1 MNTAN
6 QRQTLGLYVHFPWCI
21 RKCPYCDFNSHA
33 VTGEL
38 PEDAYV
44 AQLLRDL
51 DDDLALL
58 DSPPPLT
65 SMFLGGGTP
74 SLFTAKSMDTLLTGI
89 QQRLPFDPAIEI
101 TLEANPGTTDYEK
114 FSGYVDVGI
123 NRLSIG
129 VQSFNNQQLTAL
141 GRIHSADEAQ
151 RAFAIARQ
159 AGFTN
164 INIDL
169 MHGLPGQSVAAA
181 MSDLRQ
187 AIELGPEHISWYQLT
202 IEPNTSF
209 YNKPPV
215 LPDDDQLWEIY
226 STGLTRLA
234 AAGYSRYEVS
244 AFSQPGRPGAHNLNY
259 WQFGDYLGIGAGAH
273 GKLSTQNL
281 RQRTTKTRVPKD
293 YLNAPNRRL
302 LPIKADSLQL
312 EFLMNGLRLNEGF
325 SWHTYEQRTGLPRAS
340 LDRLIAK
347 GEPKGLLISSTEGLR
362 ATDMGIQFLN
372 DVLLLVD

>member
-1 MNTAN
+1 MNTDN
-6 QRQTLGLYVHFPWCI
+6 PRQTLGLYVHFPWCT

-51 DDDLALL
+51 DDDLTLL

-65 SMFLGGGTP
+65 SIFLGGGTP
-74 SLFTAKSMDTLLTGI
+74 SLFTAESMDTLLTGI
-89 QQRLPFDPAIEI
+89 QQRLSFDPAIEI

-151 RAFAIARQ
+151 RAFTVARQ

-187 AIELGPEHISWYQLT
+187 AIELGPEHVSWYQLT

-226 STGLTRLA
+226 STGLTLLA

-244 AFSQPGRPGAHNLNY
+244 AFSQPGKPGAHNLNY

-273 GKLSTQNL
+273 GKLSTENL

-325 SWHTYEQRTGLPRAS
+325 SWQTYEQRTGLPRAS
-340 LDRLIAK
+340 LDRFIAK

>member
-1 MNTAN
+1 MNTDN
-6 QRQTLGLYVHFPWCI
+6 PRQTLGLYVHFPWCT

-51 DDDLALL
+51 DDDLTLL

-65 SMFLGGGTP
+65 SIFLGGGTP
-74 SLFTAKSMDTLLTGI
+74 SLFTAESMDTLLTGI
-89 QQRLPFDPAIEI
+89 QQRLSFDPAIEI

-151 RAFAIARQ
+151 RAFTVARQ

-187 AIELGPEHISWYQLT
+187 AIELGPEHVSWYQLT

-226 STGLTRLA
+226 STGLTLLA

-244 AFSQPGRPGAHNLNY
+244 AFSQPGKPGAHNLNY
-259 WQFGDYLGIGAGAH
+259 WQFGDYLGVGAGAH
-273 GKLSTQNL
+273 GKLSTENL

-325 SWHTYEQRTGLPRAS
+325 SWQTYEQRTGLPRAS
-340 LDRLIAK
+340 LDRFIAK